1 MNPRME
7 MRKRETRLL
16 GLLGDAVRA
25 LTRTTGLKATVN
37 TRREPVRAKGGARV
51 DATVRIEANGK
62 RFRFFAEIKPVDRA
76 VALAT
81 AKNQLRKHGRY
92 GLLVAPYLTAELA
105 DQCRKDLDL
114 QFIDTAGNAYLRAP
128 GLYVFVRGGRPPTT
142 ATAMGTRVRVIL
154 VIDGKVI
161 MNSDGVGVRA
171 TARIVDGAWG
181 DSNGERFPFPFPNVC
196 YSGCGVGKRGPSH
209 GGAETK
215 LKAIAIPGEW
225 GSALV
230 AEALDLFTDGARAW
244 QVVWC

>member
-1 MNPRME
+1 MPVVLP
-7 MRKRETRLL
+7 MRLRGSQAETRHV
-16 GLLGDAVRA
+16 G
-25 LTRTTGLKATVN
+25 
-37 TRREPVRAKGGARV
+37 
-51 DATVRIEANGK
+51 
-62 RFRFFAEIKPVDRA
+62 
-76 VALAT
+76 
-81 AKNQLRKHGRY
+81 
-92 GLLVAPYLTAELA
+92 
-105 DQCRKDLDL
+105 
-114 QFIDTAGNAYLRAP
+114 
-128 GLYVFVRGGRPPTT
+128 
-142 ATAMGTRVRVIL
+142 VRVIL